1 MKRTI
6 CVLLSI
12 LSLCF
17 LAFPVLAEQTPAIIR
32 QIQNPIYGKYD
43 VATYS
48 VTAYGDSLKCTWYL
62 LFEGKEYNISRTDG
76 GAKPWEAY
84 AGETYGATEE
94 KNGKSA
100 TFTYTFGGIEPEL
113 NGSTVYAVIE
123 SASSKL
129 TTDKVLVSVIDGAA
143 TPPTT
148 SVPAAMEVFK
158 DTPLDLYCQAS
169 SPDGSALSY
178 IWYETTTGKLQDIAA
193 VNRGTEERDTLRV
206 DTSAIGTRYYVC
218 GVRTANG
225 GSAYTSVIP
234 VTVLEKNAPKAPEI
248 TTKSLPDAT
257 VGEAYGVKLE
267 CTDPDAVFTVY
278 QDPGKANDF
287 EKTGLV
293 LTQHGDLEGTPTK
306 AGTFSFALCAA
317 GEGGEGYMTYTLTV
331 KEKHTDK
338 PVAPDEAQKPDTSN
352 TTEKNDTPSKADDS
366 DKAADTGALTTGAQA
381 TEKDEGSKGMPWW
394 GILLIALAAAGAG
407 VGGTFLI
414 LKKKK

>member
-17 LAFPVLAEQTPAIIR
+17 LAFPVPAEQTPAIIR

-113 NGSTVYAVIE
+113 NDSTVYAVIE

-148 SVPAAMEVFK
+148 SVPASMEVFK

-193 VNRGTEERDTLRV
+193 VRAAVGDMPMFCIGGVNGDTL
-206 DTSAIGTRYYVC
+206 
-218 GVRTANG
+218 
-225 GSAYTSVIP
+225 P
-234 VTVLEKNAPKAPEI
+234 QVL
-248 TTKSLPDAT
+248 
-257 VGEAYGVKLE
+257 
-267 CTDPDAVFTVY
+267 
-278 QDPGKANDF
+278 
-287 EKTGLV
+287 
-293 LTQHGDLEGTPTK
+293 
-306 AGTFSFALCAA
+306 
-317 GEGGEGYMTYTLTV
+317 
-331 KEKHTDK
+331 
-338 PVAPDEAQKPDTSN
+338 
-352 TTEKNDTPSKADDS
+352 
-366 DKAADTGALTTGAQA
+366 
-381 TEKDEGSKGMPWW
+381 
-394 GILLIALAAAGAG
+394 AAGAERVVIVSWLLQQANIAAATAEIIRQIGG
-407 VGGTFLI
+407 V
-414 LKKKK
+414 